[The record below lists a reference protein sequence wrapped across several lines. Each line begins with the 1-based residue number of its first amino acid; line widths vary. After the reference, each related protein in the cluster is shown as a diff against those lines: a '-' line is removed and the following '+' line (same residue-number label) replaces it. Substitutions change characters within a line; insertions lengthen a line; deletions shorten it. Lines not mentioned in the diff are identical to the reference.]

1 MNILMQCCRRFNHL
15 QSLLC
20 HVVKCFYFTTSE
32 VHLNNVFHSWLM
44 YMYNVQVSEGEKK
57 LNLLNIP
64 FEVITVFLWKKHTG
78 LIRNFSLKTFKK
90 YSSGELEKNYSKTM
104 KHIQIVLKK
113 LYFYTIKAAKD
124 ANLAVLRVDCAQFA
138 PAFIS
143 SKV

>member
-1 MNILMQCCRRFNHL
+1 
-15 QSLLC
+15 
-20 HVVKCFYFTTSE
+20 
-32 VHLNNVFHSWLM
+32 M

-64 FEVITVFLWKKHTG
+64 FEVITVFLWKKH
-78 LIRNFSLKTFKK
+78 IRKFSLKTFKK
-90 YSSGELEKNYSKTM
+90 YCSGELEKNYSKTM

-113 LYFYTIKAAKD
+113 FYFYTIKAAKD
-124 ANLAVLRVDCAQFA
+124 ANLAVLRVDCAPFA